1 MKTDNKEDET
11 KCTEVIEEDEN
22 QCNCYR
28 CRCNR
33 NKEKRF
39 KIGDRVIANMEV
51 WCAGT
56 VTEIDYREDNWEPE
70 RVSAYQILLDSECRF
85 EQHYIHAPEDI
96 DEYVRP
102 MPKSTKALLYDSRKD
117 IKCCGAGVKC
127 PHFHVCDDT
136 IKCPKYHF
144 CGKRGKI
151 KTAMWKKLAERDASN
166 ERKAAEKKNNNNN
179 NNTCCQDGNC
189 NDIREK
195 SIDAILDF
203 IGVNTDE
210 KKQGRKKIKKKKKKK
225 KKSSKIRKSEERQ
238 KKDEQKHQQD
248 CECANCKA
256 IAAQGRKAIIA
267 MLRKGMDFSPLFK
280 EDGPFDE
287 IGNIED
293 MQKEL
298 ALFYNVNNNNNISR
312 RV

>member
-1 MKTDNKEDET
+1 M
-11 KCTEVIEEDEN
+11 
-22 QCNCYR
+22 
-28 CRCNR
+28 
-33 NKEKRF
+33 
-39 KIGDRVIANMEV
+39 G
-51 WCAGT
+51 
-56 VTEIDYREDNWEPE
+56 DYREDNWEPE

-136 IKCPKYHF
+136 IPCPKYHF

-166 ERKAAEKKNNNNN
+166 ERKAAEKKKKNNNNN

-195 SIDAILDF
+195 SIDAILDY
-203 IGVNTDE
+203 I
-210 KKQGRKKIKKKKKKK
+210 
-225 KKSSKIRKSEERQ
+225 
-238 KKDEQKHQQD
+238 
-248 CECANCKA
+248 
-256 IAAQGRKAIIA
+256 
-267 MLRKGMDFSPLFK
+267 
-280 EDGPFDE
+280 
-287 IGNIED
+287 
-293 MQKEL
+293 
-298 ALFYNVNNNNNISR
+298 
-312 RV
+312 